1 MPGVGIFD
9 VLIVPIMDPLCAV
22 THLTAMEVC
31 SHKIQLC
38 SDTQVQDVDID
49 LSGRQELSEV
59 LEDVALLMWF
69 CYI

>member
-31 SHKIQLC
+31 SHKIHFC
-38 SDTQVQDVDID
+38 SDTQVHDVDFD
-49 LSGRQELSEV
+49 LSGRQELSEM
-59 LEDVALLMWF
+59 LEDVALLMWV